1 MHYVH
6 SHHLGS
12 LNVLTDENGAI
23 EQELSFDA
31 WGNRRNP
38 YTGSKLTATELAQA
52 TTLTSRGITGHEH
65 IDGMEL
71 RYPHVIVEP
80 LISEGIWGIDG
91 SFHKGWDI
99 PKVQYRKYRLI
110 TYINGRPLD
119 QWIRANPNDPP
130 GLEPSFIGDLISFA
144 PLGILKAGLSRS
156 VSSVAETG
164 IEVTQS
170 SIAKALEGSTNLVY
184 HGLDAAGTV
193 RYVGITERAA
203 AVRFGEHL
211 SSGTAKS
218 LLDFRVIDGATGL
231 SRTGARVWEQTLINQ
246 YGLGKNGGQ
255 LLNKVNSIAPKN
267 WW

>member
-6 SHHLGS
+6 THHLGS

-52 TTLTSRGITGHEH
+52 TTLTSRGFTGHEH

-71 RYPHVIVEP
+71 RYPHVIVET

-110 TYINGRPLD
+110 TYINGRAAGGGGLD
-119 QWIRANPNDPP
+119 PSITAGLAVGGGMIGGLEQSYKYGNNNVKYAQRVNGKVRTPSVLTRANQMNATKMDS
-130 GLEPSFIGDLISFA
+130 GLKVVGR
-144 PLGILKAGLSRS
+144 GVAGLS
-156 VSSVAETG
+156 VAASG
-164 IEVTQS
+164 YQFFNS
-170 SIAKALEGSTNLVY
+170 DMSGNDYARLSGSFI
-184 HGLDAAGTV
+184 
-193 RYVGITERAA
+193 IT
-203 AVRFGEHL
+203 
-211 SSGTAKS
+211 GTA
-218 LLDFRVIDGATGL
+218 FIPIVGPVI
-231 SRTGARVWEQTLINQ
+231 SI
-246 YGLGKNGGQ
+246 GLGVADSYGAFDGIYNYFD
-255 LLNKVNSIAPKN
+255 
-267 WW
+267 